1 MFSVHLIY
9 SIFFYMSTNEEL
21 NRYYLNRIRERTRSY
36 ASISLDP
43 DGIDGVWGEVGY
55 SSELVIVHKL

>member
-1 MFSVHLIY
+1 
-9 SIFFYMSTNEEL
+9 MSTNEEL
-21 NRYYLNRIRERTRSY
+21 NRYYLNRIRERTRPY